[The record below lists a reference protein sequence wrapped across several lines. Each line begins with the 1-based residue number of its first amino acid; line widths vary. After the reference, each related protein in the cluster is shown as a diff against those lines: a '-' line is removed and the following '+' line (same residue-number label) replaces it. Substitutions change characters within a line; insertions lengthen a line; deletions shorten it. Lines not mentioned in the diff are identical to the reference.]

1 VKIRGSTDAVQMG
14 TMLPGMSM
22 LALGSFGPINH
33 ITTPFFGVPLTV
45 LAMAAGGA
53 LVSFAYG
60 EPEPSRKKLYT
71 TAAANTFLA
80 AIFVA
85 VIPRA
90 FGWAWSV
97 PALEPAFAAGVAW
110 MARWAVPT
118 TIKLVP
124 DILRKVFKLNK
135 EDEEYGDYSAYRRHN
150 SKYDKYLRSDRDDE
164 ENS

>member
-1 VKIRGSTDAVQMG
+1 MKIRGSADVMYASTV
-14 TMLPGMSM
+14 LPGAGM
-22 LALGSFGPINH
+22 LALASFGAINQ

-45 LAMAAGGA
+45 IAMAAGGA

-60 EPEPSRKKLYT
+60 ESEISRKRLYT

-90 FGWAWSV
+90 FGWSWSV

-110 MARWAVPT
+110 IARWAVPT

-135 EDEEYGDYSAYRRHN
+135 EDQDYDIYSDYRRHD
-150 SKYDKYLRSDRDDE
+150 SKYDKYLRSDKDDE
-164 ENS
+164 EAT

>member
-1 VKIRGSTDAVQMG
+1 MMYAG
-14 TMLPGMSM
+14 TVLPGAGMFM
-22 LALGSFGPINH
+22 LATVGSINH

-60 EPEPSRKKLYT
+60 EPETSRRKLYI

-90 FGWAWSV
+90 FGWEWSV

-110 MARWAVPT
+110 ISRWAVPN

-124 DILRKVFKLNK
+124 DILRKVFRLDRD
-135 EDEEYGDYSAYRRHN
+135 EESDEEYTPYRRHS

-164 ENS
+164 NNT